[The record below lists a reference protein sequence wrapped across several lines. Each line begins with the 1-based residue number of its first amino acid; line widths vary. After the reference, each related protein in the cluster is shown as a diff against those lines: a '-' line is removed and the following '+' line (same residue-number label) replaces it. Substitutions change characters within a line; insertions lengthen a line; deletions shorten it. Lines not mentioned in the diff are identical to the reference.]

1 MVVVVIVAV
10 VDARVFVE
18 SVLAVVGVNG
28 VVFEGVAVVVGVIS
42 DVVDSLLVVI
52 AMNGVV
58 FGNVV
63 LTEVSVGVV
72 IAGRVEES
80 VVVIVIAVLGG
91 TVVEDTGVLAVVVI
105 AVVVVGLVA
114 LVTVRQA
121 GFGKLLVFVHGIV
134 Q

>member
-1 MVVVVIVAV
+1 
-10 VDARVFVE
+10 
-18 SVLAVVGVNG
+18 
-28 VVFEGVAVVVGVIS
+28 
-42 DVVDSLLVVI
+42 
-52 AMNGVV
+52 MNGVV

-80 VVVIVIAVLGG
+80 VVVIVIAMLGG
-91 TVVEDTGVLAVVVI
+91 TVVENTGVLAVVVI

-114 LVTVRQA
+114 LVTVRQS